1 MNEMSKKPEIGAAA
15 SRRAIVLRQGR
26 GRQGGTTALDLLIQL
41 ARAEGRPVL
50 VGDGDRNNSSLAS
63 YYPPESEGGAT
74 QPLTGE
80 TEDVKDW
87 ITETVAEAIR
97 LDTSLVIDV
106 GGGDRVMEEYGRD
119 LALVEFCE
127 ANGFKPL
134 GLFFCGPEESDLR
147 HVLSLWRAGYFR
159 PSRSVVVF
167 QEYLVP
173 RGRTPSGAFEEL
185 LGSPEMDELLQDGV
199 RFIFLPRLPC
209 MGEVRKLK
217 LGFVA
222 AATGEAGPDGKAL
235 DVVRQFMVRQW
246 IGKVQ
251 KEFARIEATEWLP

>member
-1 MNEMSKKPEIGAAA
+1 MNEMSRKPEVVAGE

-26 GRQGGTTALDLLIQL
+26 GRQGGTTTLDLLIQL
-41 ARAEGRPVL
+41 ARAEGRPVM

-63 YYPPESEGGAT
+63 YYPPTGEGGAS
-74 QPLTGE
+74 QPRTGE

-87 ITETVAEAIR
+87 ITESVAEAIR
-97 LDTSLVIDV
+97 LDTSLVIDL

-127 ANGFKPL
+127 ANGFAPL

-147 HVLSLWRAGYFR
+147 HILSLWRAGYFR
-159 PSRSVVVF
+159 PRRSVVVF

-173 RGRTPSGAFEEL
+173 RGRTPSGAFEGL
-185 LGSPEMDELLQDGV
+185 LASPEMEELLKDGV
-199 RFIFLPRLPC
+199 EFIFLPRLPC
-209 MGEVRKLK
+209 MEEVRKLK

-222 AATGEAGPDGKAL
+222 AAAGATGPEGKAL
-235 DVVRQFMVRQW
+235 DIVRQFMVKQW

-251 KEFARIEATEWLP
+251 KEFERIGAAEWLP